1 MKIQSISKS
10 IENPAFTVVNVKNV
24 QIKKVTSF
32 KDMLELKNKFSS
44 LQKAVRIGDKIFVDQ
59 PRIEIPLQSK

>member
-10 IENPAFTVVNVKNV
+10 IENPAFTVVNVKTV
-24 QIKKVTSF
+24 QIKKVTTF

-44 LQKAVRIGDKIFVDQ
+44 LKKAVQIGDKIFIDQ
-59 PRIEIPLQSK
+59 PQIEIPLQSK